1 MVYLVNGQLNLH
13 KSDICGGDF
22 IRYLHDLRQNYKLSE
37 YGSVLGMDH
46 YGVLSKTV
54 REKQLDRIKQYV
66 VKNTA
71 RKKKESIS
79 VHSQEFSSNKLAQLA
94 KENVPNNIVPPCS
107 SLWDMDLYESLLPF
121 ADAQI
126 PSELS
131 PTEDELITIEGEQ
144 INLATLSNEERKIQ
158 IDKWQQTAHL
168 DKKDTTGPSGFIF
181 ALQECN
187 VGKNGKMG
195 DLAKNRSR
203 PTL

>member
-71 RKKKESIS
+71 RKKKR
-79 VHSQEFSSNKLAQLA
+79 V
-94 KENVPNNIVPPCS
+94 
-107 SLWDMDLYESLLPF
+107 Y
-121 ADAQI
+121 
-126 PSELS
+126 
-131 PTEDELITIEGEQ
+131 
-144 INLATLSNEERKIQ
+144 
-158 IDKWQQTAHL
+158 
-168 DKKDTTGPSGFIF
+168 
-181 ALQECN
+181 
-187 VGKNGKMG
+187 
-195 DLAKNRSR
+195 
-203 PTL
+203 